1 MTATPAPA
9 PQAPPPKPAKVQATA
24 PAAPVDIY
32 QAILAASG
40 SFGSLA
46 RESANT
52 YLKSQYLS
60 LPALLKAVREP
71 LSDQGV
77 IITSAFVQSGQQFV
91 IETTLRHIGS
101 GTEISSCFPVL
112 DMTNPQKVGAC
123 ATYGFRYSLMHLLGI
138 APEDDDGASI
148 ANPQQYAGPIPA
160 GIERTAPV
168 NTPQPTQPANW
179 L

>member
-9 PQAPPPKPAKVQATA
+9 PQAPPPKPAKVQVTK
-24 PAAPVDIY
+24 AAPMDIY
-32 QAILAASG
+32 QAILAASS

-46 RESANT
+46 KEANNT
-52 YLKSQYLS
+52 YLKSLYLS

-112 DMTNPQKVGAC
+112 DMSNPQKVGAC

-160 GIERTAPV
+160 GIERTAPA
-168 NTPQPTQPANW
+168 NLPTPTQPNNW